1 MPLTDILSRH
11 NELSRKSYSHE
22 ILVRG
27 EDLEACKRKVLK
39 FFQFYQLVRYSA
51 ITIDQRGS
59 IPATDPEFN
68 SRLQEAIRQN
78 RGILSGLIR
87 ELQAENVVTLADL
100 ERLPQGYKSKMLHI
114 ITHFLD
120 GFFGVDTHFFNLEED
135 SHWVS
140 DELKKTIE
148 AGSSSFWLLAMDAEP

>member
-27 EDLEACKRKVLK
+27 EDLEACKKKVLK
-39 FFQFYQLVRYSA
+39 FFQYYQLVRYSG
-51 ITIDQRGS
+51 ITIEESGS
-59 IPATDPEFN
+59 VPATDRGFN

-78 RGILSGLIR
+78 REILSGMIK
-87 ELQAENVVTLADL
+87 ELQAENVITLADL

-140 DELKKTIE
+140 DELKETIKAE
-148 AGSSSFWLLAMDAEP
+148 SPSFWLLAVDTEP